1 MYKAEGIFLFA
12 HGENG
17 ELYKKKLNI
26 VDLAITFRGKP
37 EDIQKLYTYD
47 IDEDDLIDGHHIK
60 SKDMQ
65 ELCYTYNID
74 ENDLIDGKEFLE
86 DVRNKCIIDY
96 DGSLEHIF
104 VNGYESNLG
113 LASSDFCQGEFLV
126 MEDVFEKF
134 CEEYDIK
141 VDFAGR

>member
-1 MYKAEGIFLFA
+1 MYKSKGLLLFA
-12 HGENG
+12 YGKDG
-17 ELYKKKLNI
+17 DLYTRELTI
-26 VDLAITFRGKP
+26 ETLARSHHMTP
-37 EDIQKLYTYD
+37 EDMQTL
-47 IDEDDLIDGHHIK
+47 
-60 SKDMQ
+60 Q

-86 DVRNKCIIDY
+86 DVRSKCIIDY
-96 DGSLEHIF
+96 DGSLEYIF

-113 LASSDFCQGEFLV
+113 LASTDFCQGKFLV
-126 MEDVFEKF
+126 MEDVFEEL